1 MSKIQSKQKMV
12 SEMEVKTAGR
22 NTARMHKRNSKGGT
36 SLVHRWWSQ
45 RELWLMLLPG
55 LLYYAIFHYGPMY
68 GLRLA
73 FMNYDPIDQYDSI
86 WVGFENFKRL
96 FVDNQEYFLNM
107 LKNTLLIG
115 ALTFGTTFPLT
126 ILFSLILN
134 EIRQPKM
141 KKAYQTI
148 SYLPTFLS
156 MVIICSIFKE
166 MFSVKNGF
174 VNEILEAFG
183 YDRINF
189 MLEPWGYYLVYIL
202 SGVWASIGNGAI
214 IYLSALSGVDQE
226 MYEAAEI
233 DGCSRLKRIW
243 HITLPAILPTVVTM
257 FLLNIGSLIRVG
269 ADKALLLRT
278 DAIINET
285 YIFSTYV
292 YDYGIGERSQ
302 VSYTAA
308 VGMFESI
315 ACGILLITFNY
326 IAKKRSGT
334 SIW

>member
-1 MSKIQSKQKMV
+1 MSKIQSEPKAPVQGKRL
-12 SEMEVKTAGR
+12 A
-22 NTARMHKRNSKGGT
+22 KRNAKGGT
-36 SLVHRWWSQ
+36 NFWHRLWSQ
-45 RELWLMLLPG
+45 RELWIMLLPG
-55 LLYYAIFHYGPMY
+55 ILYFAIFHYGPMY

-73 FMNYDPIDQYDSI
+73 FMKYSPILGYDKSP
-86 WVGFENFKRL
+86 WVGFANFERL
-96 FVDNQEYFLNM
+96 FVKNQELFLLM

-115 ALTFGTTFPLT
+115 LLSFGTTFPLT

-156 MVIICSIFKE
+156 MVIICSIFIE

-174 VNEILEAFG
+174 VNKFLEAIG
-183 YDRINF
+183 KEKINF
-189 MLEPWGYYLVYIL
+189 MLEPWGYYLVYML

-243 HITLPAILPTVVTM
+243 HITLPAIAPTVITM
-257 FLLNIGSLIRVG
+257 FLLNVGSLIKVG
-269 ADKALLLRT
+269 ADKSLLLRT
-278 DAIINET
+278 DAIISDV
-285 YIFSTYV
+285 YMFSTYV
-292 YDYGIGERSQ
+292 YDNGIMKGQ

-308 VGMFESI
+308 VGFFESVV
-315 ACGILLITFNY
+315 CGIMLLTFNY
-326 IAKKRSGT
+326 ISRKRTGT

>member
-1 MSKIQSKQKMV
+1 MSKIQSKEAAPAQGKRL
-12 SEMEVKTAGR
+12 AQR
-22 NTARMHKRNSKGGT
+22 NAKGGT
-36 SLVHRWWSQ
+36 SFFHRLWSQ

-55 LLYYAIFHYGPMY
+55 ILYYAIFHYGPMY

-73 FMNYDPIDQYDSI
+73 FMRYSPILGYDKSP
-86 WVGFENFKRL
+86 WVGFDNFTRL
-96 FVDNQEYFLNM
+96 FVKNQDLFLSM
-107 LKNTLLIG
+107 LKNTLFTGLI
-115 ALTFGTTFPLT
+115 TFGTTFPLT

-156 MVIICSIFKE
+156 MVIICSIFIE
-166 MFSVKNGF
+166 LFSVKNGI
-174 VNEILEAFG
+174 VNKVLEMMG
-183 YDRINF
+183 KEKINF
-189 MLEPWGYYLVYIL
+189 MLEPWGYYLVYVL
-202 SGVWASIGNGAI
+202 SGLWAAIGNGAI

-243 HITLPAILPTVVTM
+243 HITLPSIAPTVITM
-257 FLLNIGSLIRVG
+257 FLLNIGSLIRIG
-269 ADKALLLRT
+269 ADKSLLLRT
-278 DAIINET
+278 DAIISDV
-285 YIFSTYV
+285 YMFSTYV
-292 YDYGIGERSQ
+292 YDNGIMKGQ

-308 VGMFESI
+308 VGFFESVV
-315 ACGILLITFNY
+315 CGIMLLTFNY
-326 IAKKRSGT
+326 IARKRTGT